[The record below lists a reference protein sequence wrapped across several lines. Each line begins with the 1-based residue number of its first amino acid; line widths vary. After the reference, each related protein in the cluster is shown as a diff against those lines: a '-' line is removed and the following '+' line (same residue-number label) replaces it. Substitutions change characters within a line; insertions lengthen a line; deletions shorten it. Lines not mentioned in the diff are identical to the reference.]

1 MELFNKIKVPTNAD
15 AYNLTADLRALGESV
30 NAVIPVSSLEERN
43 ALPAYED
50 MVVIR
55 LDRRFAP
62 LEKYQN
68 GGWSNDY
75 TVWTT
80 LPLATGYA
88 SQGPLFTPRVSRV
101 GQTVFLEGAVKKTS
115 GALPGGLAQITQTG
129 WTLPDWALPGN
140 EIYGVGAID
149 QVANISR
156 IRVTKSG
163 EVYAG
168 GADGANYAFLTLTYR
183 AGDMGALA

>member
-15 AYNLTADLRALGESV
+15 AYNLTADLRAMGESI

-43 ALPAYED
+43 ALPVYEG

-68 GGWSNDY
+68 GAWSNDY

-80 LPLATGYA
+80 IPLASGYA
-88 SQGPLFTPRVSRV
+88 SQGANFTPRVSRV
-101 GQTVFLEGAVKKTS
+101 GQTVFLEGAVKKTT
-115 GALPGGLAQITQTG
+115 GTLPGGLMQVSATG
-129 WTLPDWALPGN
+129 WSLPSWALPGN
-140 EIYGVGAID
+140 EEYGVGAID
-149 QVANISR
+149 QVSNVSR

-163 EVYAG
+163 EIFAG
-168 GADGANYAFLTLTYR
+168 GAEGANYAFLTMTWR
-183 AGDMGALA
+183 AGDMGALV